1 MYSKQLEELIEAA
14 LIDGVLTEKEKQ
26 ILFKKA
32 KAEGID
38 LDEFEMVLNAR
49 ALKAT
54 QVQQPAHQTKEKKG
68 NIITCPNCGA
78 HVSALAGVCPE
89 CGHEFTGIKAN
100 SSARLLADKL
110 EKVTPNVGKRADE
123 DDKQASI
130 WNQMA
135 TIVSSFP
142 IPNAKDDLFEFAVSM
157 KTKMTIKLGGI
168 ASTSKDAGA
177 TLMAAYLNKYQESMM
192 KIMTLYS
199 ADHIFSDLIG
209 NYKNDVKKAKKAIW
223 WQGHG
228 DNFKWILGFV
238 SWFVILGIIFA
249 VLAIKEERDFAKIDA
264 QYECLLNQINALP
277 VPTKNNCDE
286 CTYAIQKID
295 WQVQYSGSD
304 KFAKDEMTK
313 RKAFYERKNA
323 YIDLLQKQGA
333 KIEKVEI
340 PEESE
345 SLLDKL
351 F

>member
-1 MYSKQLEELIEAA
+1 MYSKELEELIEAA
-14 LIDGVLTEKEKQ
+14 LADGVLTDKEKQ

-32 KAEGID
+32 KAQGID

-49 ALKAT
+49 LLK
-54 QVQQPAHQTKEKKG
+54 VQQPQSARPEKEKKG

-89 CGHEFTGIKAN
+89 CGHEFTGVKAN
-100 SSARLLADKL
+100 SSAKLLAEKL

-142 IPNAKDDLFEFAVSM
+142 IPNAKADLFEFAVSM

-177 TLMAAYLNKYQESMM
+177 TLMAAYLNKYHESMI
-192 KIMTLYS
+192 KIMSLYS
-199 ADHIFSDLIG
+199 TDSIFSDLIS
-209 NYKNDVKKAKKAIW
+209 NYKKDVKKAKKTIW

-228 DNFKWILGFV
+228 ENLKWIIGFV
-238 SWFVILGIIFA
+238 SVFIIIGILFA
-249 VLAIKEERDFAKIDA
+249 CLAISEEKDYAKIDA
-264 QYECLLNQINALP
+264 QYESLLNQINALP
-277 VPTKNNCDE
+277 VPTKNNCEE
-286 CTYAIQKID
+286 CAYEIQKID
-295 WQVQYSGSD
+295 WQVQFSGSD
-304 KFAKDEMTK
+304 NLAEDEMTK
-313 RKAFYERKNA
+313 RKAFYERKNS
-323 YIDLLQKQGA
+323 YIDLLQKQGVR
-333 KIEKVEI
+333 IEKVEVPKE
-340 PEESE
+340 PEP
-345 SLLDKL
+345 SLLDRL